1 MHRFIAYYA
10 KSPLKVIVLNLL
22 KKKPMSGIDII
33 NEIEKATLGAWR
45 PSPGAIY
52 PLLKVLEEQGIV
64 VHEEV
69 KGRKIYRLTE
79 RGVREA
85 SDIAFMF
92 PPFDVGD
99 VIDLVQS
106 YVDYLRD
113 YAAVHG
119 GLGEEEKEKVKRLIE
134 SLKNLVGV

>member
-1 MHRFIAYYA
+1 MHKFIAYYA

-52 PLLKVLEEQGIV
+52 PLLRVLEKEGIV
-64 VHEEV
+64 VHEER
-69 KGRKIYRLTE
+69 KGKKIYKLTE
-79 RGVREA
+79 KGLQEA

-92 PPFDVGD
+92 PPLDVGD
-99 VIDLVQS
+99 VIDILQS
-106 YVDYLRD
+106 YVDYLKD
-113 YAAVHG
+113 YVAVHG
-119 GLGEEEKEKVKRLIE
+119 GLNENERKKVKILIS
-134 SLKNLVGV
+134 SLQSLVEV

>member
-1 MHRFIAYYA
+1 MHKFIAYYA

-52 PLLKVLEEQGIV
+52 PLLRVLEEEGIV
-64 VHEEV
+64 VHEER
-69 KGRKIYRLTE
+69 KGKKIYKLTE
-79 RGVREA
+79 KGLQEA

-92 PPFDVGD
+92 PPLDVGD
-99 VIDLVQS
+99 VIDILQS
-106 YVDYLRD
+106 YIDYLKD
-113 YAAVHG
+113 YVAIHG
-119 GLGEEEKEKVKRLIE
+119 SLNENEKEKI
-134 SLKNLVGV
+134 KNLISSLQSLVEV